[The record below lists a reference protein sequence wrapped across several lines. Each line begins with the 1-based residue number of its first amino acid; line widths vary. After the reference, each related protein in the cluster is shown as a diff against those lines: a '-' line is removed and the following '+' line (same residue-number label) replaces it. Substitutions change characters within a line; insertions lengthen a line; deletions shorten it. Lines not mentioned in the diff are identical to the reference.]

1 LNGSSR
7 VEEIHDDDDDDDEN
21 PTVGG
26 RRAIGY
32 PEYQDSP
39 RPVDGAEAPEDPLET
54 VQGGHEAQNVLQ
66 TERHDDH
73 EQWAT
78 ERRT

>member
-1 LNGSSR
+1 MNGFSR
-7 VEEIHDDDDDDDEN
+7 VEEIHDNDDEN
-21 PTVGG
+21 PTEGG

-32 PEYQDSP
+32 PERYQDTP
-39 RPVDGAEAPEDPLET
+39 QPIDGAEAPADPLET

-73 EQWAT
+73 EPWAT